1 MVASSR
7 GEGEGEGE
15 GEGSCYLSILE
26 LADDMFTNIPK

>member
-7 GEGEGEGE
+7 GEGEGEC
-15 GEGSCYLSILE
+15 EGSCYLSILE

>member
-7 GEGEGEGE
+7 GEGEGE